1 MPWYS
6 SRYSLCQQAAVFDPV
21 SIEPETTLK
30 EAAELM
36 LRWQVGGLPVADDKD
51 KLIGIITYTDLLR
64 DSVGSQ
70 QSDRS

>member
-1 MPWYS
+1 
-6 SRYSLCQQAAVFDPV
+6 
-21 SIEPETTLK
+21 
-30 EAAELM
+30 
-36 LRWQVGGLPVADDKD
+36 VGGLPVANDKD